1 MSYFVYILKT
11 KKDNKRYIGFTNNLD
26 RRINEHNSGLVKST
40 KNRKPLILIYTEE
53 FERKTEA
60 MAREKFFKTGKGRE
74 LLDTVNIKQD

>member
-1 MSYFVYILKT
+1 MSYFVYILKS